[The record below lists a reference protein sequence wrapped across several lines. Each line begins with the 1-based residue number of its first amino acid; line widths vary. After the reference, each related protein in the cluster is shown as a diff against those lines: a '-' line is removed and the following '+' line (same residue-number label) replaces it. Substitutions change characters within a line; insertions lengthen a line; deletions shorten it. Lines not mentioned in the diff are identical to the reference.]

1 MHIVRGEA
9 GPWSFSRP
17 DPADQGLPRA
27 RRQAGPDMARSGDT
41 PRYFDVALKLRV
53 VEYYEKVRNKNAA
66 AKMFGVSEC
75 SVRNWIKTEHRLR
88 ALSSQGRGGG
98 ARKTNRAAEAQ
109 ALLETC
115 MERYV
120 QACQQRGVKAKY
132 RDLLAHAAQLKKV
145 HRVRG
150 LKLSLEW
157 VAQFVRERKLVG
169 KCEKLTAIR
178 KTEQQ
183 PAKPRTSPVAKGLSS
198 VKSGSAKAAALKF
211 LKRAKGQLSSVKARN
226 KASTH
231 KAKLPAKKQPAK
243 APRATSNDGK
253 AIASKSKLI
262 KKVGG
267 KSSPVRKAPSSA
279 KEKAVKKQKP
289 KTTSA
294 AGKAVVSL
302 AKNKNAKTTAAG
314 KKRAS
319 VKSGNKIALSKAK
332 SAKSA
337 AIIAKYKKS
346 VLKKASQAQRKL
358 KNKSTGSIKKKGQ
371 VQTKPKHKQQVAKK
385 AVKLQKPNQSKE
397 GPKAAQKVAA
407 AKKHVMVK
415 AKKQAKILNKVVSR
429 SLKKAAKIVN
439 RAKKPAGDA
448 NLPKKQPKQRVKQV
462 PLKRLRPR
470 KQPIKVF
477 RTRYRIKEMHR
488 RIEESRASDF
498 FDFFYGLGLVP
509 INRDSDNPLCIPLVT
524 NSPKYYSNPGFICD
538 VTQKDSPFMPGTSD
552 LGCQSSSHSQL
563 PSRFPIWTPVRTAT
577 GHDPSPSKSG
587 KSRHV
592 SPRVREE
599 HIISDRFTQAES
611 PEDSVFFEKLH
622 KASMKSEGALSPG
635 ESPITPEQLAVVR
648 KLFPPIGSL
657 TFPTQRKVP
666 LALDNQVSFN
676 DPAPSKSL
684 ERKLRPRTSEQA
696 KRLSLCFRKRRYQK
710 RKRTLSE
717 PSRSPERR
725 PNGPTASDIDWLSAD
740 GFQSAAKRNCPSG
753 SNSPVYSFCKEH
765 FEDSA
770 CHGESSRNCSLGSGK
785 HSGKDRLWGGCFDSA
800 GPLGNVALPS
810 SPTATSSGE
819 SKELFFGQAL
829 RLTTLRKKL
838 DKNESVM
845 HAAKGSL

>member
-1 MHIVRGEA
+1 
-9 GPWSFSRP
+9 
-17 DPADQGLPRA
+17 
-27 RRQAGPDMARSGDT
+27 MARNGDT
-41 PRYFDVALKLRV
+41 PRFDVALKLKV
-53 VEYYEKVRNKNAA
+53 LEYYEKVRNKTAA

-75 SVRNWIKTEHRLR
+75 SVRNWIKKEHRLR
-88 ALSSQGRGGG
+88 SLPCQGQGG
-98 ARKTNRAAEAQ
+98 AKKTSRGAEAR

-150 LKLSLEW
+150 LKLSLDW
-157 VAQFVRERKLVG
+157 VAQFVREHKLVG
-169 KCEKLTAIR
+169 KCEKLTTAAADANR
-178 KTEQQ
+178 KDETT
-183 PAKPRTSPVAKGLSS
+183 KPRTPVAKGLSPA
-198 VKSGSAKAAALKF
+198 KNGTAKAAALKF
-211 LKRAKGQLSSVKARN
+211 LKRAKGQLSSVKARG
-226 KASTH
+226 KASTQQ
-231 KAKLPAKKQPAK
+231 KAKLPAKKQNAK
-243 APRATSNDGK
+243 GPKAAAARNNDGK
-253 AIASKSKLI
+253 AIKAASKSKLI
-262 KKVGG
+262 KKVVK
-267 KSSPVRKAPSSA
+267 KSSHVKKAFSA
-279 KEKAVKKQKP
+279 KEKVVKKQKP
-289 KTTSA
+289 KSTS
-294 AGKAVVSL
+294 AGKALVSV
-302 AKNKNAKTTAAG
+302 AKKEKAKATAAEGKKRPLVKAG
-314 KKRAS
+314 KKA
-319 VKSGNKIALSKAK
+319 AHSKAK

-346 VLKKASQAQRKL
+346 VLKKASQTQQKL
-358 KNKSTGSIKKKGQ
+358 KNKQAGPVKKKGQ
-371 VQTKPKHKQQVAKK
+371 VQTKTKHKQQVVKK
-385 AVKLQKPNQSKE
+385 VDKLQKPKQSKE
-397 GPKAAQKVAA
+397 GPKAAQNVTV
-407 AKKHVMVK
+407 AKKNVTAK
-415 AKKQAKILNKVVSR
+415 AQKQAKILNKVVSK
-429 SLKKAAKIVN
+429 SLKKATKIVN
-439 RAKKPAGDA
+439 RAKKPAGNA
-448 NLPKKQPKQRVKQV
+448 NLSTKQPIQRVKKVQQ
-462 PLKRLRPR
+462 LKRLRPR
-470 KQPIKVF
+470 KQPVKVF

-524 NSPKYYSNPGFICD
+524 NSPKFYSNPGFICD
-538 VTQKDSPFMPGTSD
+538 VPNKDSPFRPSTSD
-552 LGCQSSSHSQL
+552 LGCQSSSHAQL

-587 KSRHV
+587 KSRHM
-592 SPRVREE
+592 SPRMREE
-599 HIISDRFTQAES
+599 HIISDRFTQPES

-666 LALDNQVSFN
+666 LVMDNQVTFN
-676 DPAPSKSL
+676 DPTPSKSA
-684 ERKLRPRTSEQA
+684 ERNLRPRTPKQAEQ
-696 KRLSLCFRKRRYQK
+696 LSLCFRKRRYQK

-725 PNGPTASDIDWLSAD
+725 PNGPAASDIDWLSAD
-740 GFQSAAKRNCPSG
+740 GFQSPAKRNCPSG
-753 SNSPVYSFCKEH
+753 SNSPVYSFGETRPCFRKEH

-770 CHGESSRNCSLGSGK
+770 CHGESSRNCSVGSSK

-810 SPTATSSGE
+810 SPTTTATSSGE
-819 SKELFFGQAL
+819 GKELFFGQAL
-829 RLTTLRKKL
+829 RLTTMRKKQE
-838 DKNESVM
+838 KNESVM